1 MRGLD
6 VTEIF
11 EEQPEL
17 ELAPITET
25 GQYMRKPPTRNHDP
39 RVEIKGSPDFP
50 LTERIADDI
59 RTHGEEWTRQ
69 FHIARG
75 VSRWEL
81 DILIAGAKA
90 SA

>member
-1 MRGLD
+1 MHGVT

-17 ELAPITET
+17 ELIPVTPE
-25 GQYMRKPPTRNHDP
+25 GHYMQKPTRNHDP
-39 RVEIKGSPDFP
+39 RVEIRGTPDFP
-50 LTERIADDI
+50 LTERIASDLAA
-59 RTHGEEWTRQ
+59 HGEEWTRE
-69 FHIARG
+69 FHLQRG